1 MIKFTL
7 FYLFG
12 VDKVYALGVLLV
24 HGGGFM
30 KNSSYT
36 ITLVHCT
43 TLEEL
48 KVDKE
53 FKDFDAAY
61 HYAKFLE
68 KSQDINKWVI
78 TKIEMIY

>member
-1 MIKFTL
+1 
-7 FYLFG
+7 
-12 VDKVYALGVLLV
+12 
-24 HGGGFM
+24 M
-30 KNSSYT
+30 KHSYT

-78 TKIEMIY
+78 TRIEMFY